1 MIMTGKK
8 EVKSRFDVMKY
19 RDDFPILKTKIRGK
33 DLIYF
38 DNAATTQKPQQVID
52 TLIKYYSETNSNIHR
67 AAHFLAEKAT
77 SEYED
82 SRKKIADYLGA
93 EKEEEIVFVRGT
105 SEAIN
110 LVARTFGDQFMGKG
124 DEIILSEMEHH
135 SNTVPWQMLAERT
148 GAVIK
153 YIPVKGDGS
162 LDMIEYDKLL
172 TKNTKLVSVVY
183 VSNSLGTVNPVREII
198 EKAHKVGAKVLLD
211 SAQAVA
217 HITIDVKELDVDF
230 LAFSGHKIY
239 APTGIGVLYG
249 KYDLLEEMPPFM
261 GGGEMIKKVTLKGS
275 TYNGL
280 PYKFEAG
287 TPNIAGA
294 IALGSAIDYVQSIGL
309 ENIARYE
316 KELLDYLFEKAQE
329 IDGLEIYC
337 KHEMRAGVL
346 SFKLGNAHP
355 SDVGA
360 FLDAKAIAVRTGH
373 HCTQP
378 LMNCFGI
385 VGMARASICFYNTKE
400 EIDTFVSSLSR
411 INEMLK

>member
-1 MIMTGKK
+1 MSKK
-8 EVKSRFDVMKY
+8 NIKSEFDVMKY
-19 RDDFPILKTKIRGK
+19 RNDFPILKTKIRK
-33 DLIYF
+33 NNLIYF

-52 TLIKYYSETNSNIHR
+52 SIVNYYSNTNSNIHR

-77 SEYED
+77 SEYEN
-82 SRKKIADYLGA
+82 SREKIAKYLGA
-93 EKEEEIVFVRGT
+93 TRPEEIVFTRGT

-110 LVARTFGDQFMGKG
+110 LVARTFGDKFIGKG

-148 GAVIK
+148 GAIIK
-153 YIPVKGDGS
+153 YIPVLGDGS
-162 LDMIEYDKLL
+162 LDMTEYDKLL
-172 TKNTKLVSVVY
+172 TKNTKIVSIVY
-183 VSNSLGTVNPVREII
+183 VSNSLGTINPVREII
-198 EKAHKVGAKVLLD
+198 KKAHQVGAKVLLD

-217 HITIDVKELDVDF
+217 HIPINVKELDVDF

-249 KYDLLEEMPPFM
+249 KYDLLDEIPPFM
-261 GGGEMIKKVTLKGS
+261 GGGEMIKKVTLEGS

-294 IALGSAIDYVQSIGL
+294 IALGSAIDYVRSIGL

-316 KELLDYLFEKAQE
+316 KELLDYLFAEALE

-346 SFKLGNAHP
+346 SFKLGKAHP

-360 FLDAKAIAVRTGH
+360 FLDAKAIAIRTGH

-385 VGMARASICFYNTKE
+385 AGMARASVCFYNTKDE
-400 EIDTFVSSLSR
+400 VDIFISALSR
-411 INEMLK
+411 INKMLK